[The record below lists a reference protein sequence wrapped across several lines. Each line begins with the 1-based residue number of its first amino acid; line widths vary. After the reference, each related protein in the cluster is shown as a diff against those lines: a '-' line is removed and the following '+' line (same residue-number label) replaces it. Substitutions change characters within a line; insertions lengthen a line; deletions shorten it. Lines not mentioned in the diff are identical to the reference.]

1 MKTGAF
7 IVPTGVGASIGGF
20 AGDASIWARKFAEK
34 CRLIVNPNV
43 IFNTLKSN
51 TNGCDNPNS
60 CPKAS
65 QLSQSTC
72 AESFPML
79 KDILWMNFL
88 REIYA

>member
-43 IFNTLKSN
+43 VNALF
-51 TNGCDNPNS
+51 
-60 CPKAS
+60 
-65 QLSQSTC
+65 
-72 AESFPML
+72 ML
-79 KDILWMNFL
+79 LTISGNKKICLLF
-88 REIYA
+88 